1 MCEGPTLL
9 GTVGDGVPLE
19 GAEEDAE
26 ATEDAVDERDA
37 ESTEDPIEDGA
48 GRPTE
53 VAIELSEEAFIPI
66 VGSPIKLMASDLAL
80 EVMMGIDPVL
90 EELRVMDDEVDPAPG
105 AAMPEFD
112 EAKLLLAVGVASAEI
127 LIGTPG
133 VGRFLSRVTVTSTV
147 TVSIAVSVMMRYLRA
162 RSSKWGLARTPTA
175 REEASRME

>member
-26 ATEDAVDERDA
+26 ATEDA

-66 VGSPIKLMASDLAL
+66 VGSPIKLIAAELAL

-90 EELRVMDDEVDPAPG
+90 
-105 AAMPEFD
+105 
-112 EAKLLLAVGVASAEI
+112 
-127 LIGTPG
+127 
-133 VGRFLSRVTVTSTV
+133 
-147 TVSIAVSVMMRYLRA
+147 
-162 RSSKWGLARTPTA
+162 
-175 REEASRME
+175 